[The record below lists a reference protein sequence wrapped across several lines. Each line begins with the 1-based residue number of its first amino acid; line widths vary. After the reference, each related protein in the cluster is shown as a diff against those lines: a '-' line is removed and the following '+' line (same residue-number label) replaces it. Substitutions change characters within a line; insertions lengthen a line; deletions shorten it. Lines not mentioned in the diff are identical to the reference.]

1 MLELLAAHRPL
12 WTANFEMLAQLDHAP
27 EVRRAVADA
36 QERARVGLAA
46 LFHRIDPTHDER
58 SAWAVGSFYL
68 ALLPGVMAQWLIDP
82 EHAPSGGDLADALRT
97 IVADVGS
104 ASQNNGQTPC
114 S

>member
-1 MLELLAAHRPL
+1 
-12 WTANFEMLAQLDHAP
+12 
-27 EVRRAVADA
+27 
-36 QERARVGLAA
+36 LAA
-46 LFHRIDPTHDER
+46 LFHQIDPTHDER

-82 EHAPSGGDLADALRT
+82 EHAPSGRDLADALRI